1 MNNNLK
7 IEHTPLTTQ
16 ALDSVVDTKTAA
28 EILGIKNTADLN
40 RAAMEGYFP
49 YIKIGTAYCYDRNT
63 LHECWR
69 KYLLESAQPHKLFLT
84 KETYETYTRLKENNK
99 LTDEQLMTHLLSLVQ
114 NHQ

>member
-1 MNNNLK
+1 MNTNIK
-7 IEHTPLTTQ
+7 IENTPATTH

-49 YIKIGTAYCYDRNT
+49 YIKIGTAYCYDKNT

-69 KYLLESAQPHKLFLT
+69 RYLLESAQARKIYLT
-84 KETYETYTRLKENNK
+84 KETYDLYTRLKENNK
-99 LTDEQLMTHLLSLVQ
+99 LTDEQLMIHLISLVQ